1 MRLNIHIRLESP
13 LVLPL
18 NYQEVLQGFIYNQIP
33 DKTYSEFLHDHGYLY
48 GKRKFKL
55 FTFSRLMGQA
65 KVDPRRKVIRFE
77 EELNWQVSSSLPKFI
92 QEFGQSLLTKD
103 SFHLNGQPVIIDEL
117 HYETVSVNEP
127 ICTVRMLSPI
137 TVHSTFVSE
146 TGRKTTQYFSPH
158 DPAFAH
164 LIHENLAKKYVAHHG
179 EPIKGII
186 RITPVRVSK
195 RDKVVTRFKGFI
207 IEAWNGLY
215 QLEGDPKALTFAC
228 AVGLGG
234 RNSSGFGMPE
244 LRR

>member
-33 DKTYSEFLHDHGYLY
+33 DKTYSHFLHEQGYQY

-55 FTFSRLMGQA
+55 FTFSRLMGRG
-65 KVDPRRKVIRFE
+65 KVDLRQKLIRFE
-77 EELNWQVSSSLPKFI
+77 EKLNWQVSSCLPKFI
-92 QEFGQSLLTKD
+92 QEFGQCLLMKD
-103 SFHLNGQPVIIDEL
+103 SFHLNGHPVMIEEL
-117 HYETVSVNEP
+117 HYDTVTVDQSV
-127 ICTVRMLSPI
+127 CTVRMLSPI
-137 TVHSTFVSE
+137 TVHSTFVS
-146 TGRKTTQYFSPH
+146 GDGHKTTQYFSPH

-164 LIHENLAKKYVAHHG
+164 LINENLARKYFACYG
-179 EPIKGII
+179 EPIRGNI
-186 RITPVRVSK
+186 RITPVRVSQ

-215 QLEGDPKALTFAC
+215 QLEGDPETLTFAC
-228 AVGLGG
+228 AAGLGG

-244 LRR
+244 LRG